1 MGLYNLKPEPWSS
14 QVAYRLVQ
22 HKLHQIE
29 EPDSSSV
36 SKVPA
41 ENFGIEFGLGRLH
54 RRRRRRSWAFWVRR
68 QAMVLRCWRSTA
80 CLWSGLLLRSH
91 YRSYSGYFI
100 VWRLW
105 LGR

>member
-54 RRRRRRSWAFWVRR
+54 RRRRRRSWAFWVR
-68 QAMVLRCWRSTA
+68 AEH
-80 CLWSGLLLRSH
+80 GLFVEWVAVAEPLPEL
-91 YRSYSGYFI
+91 
-100 VWRLW
+100 
-105 LGR
+105 